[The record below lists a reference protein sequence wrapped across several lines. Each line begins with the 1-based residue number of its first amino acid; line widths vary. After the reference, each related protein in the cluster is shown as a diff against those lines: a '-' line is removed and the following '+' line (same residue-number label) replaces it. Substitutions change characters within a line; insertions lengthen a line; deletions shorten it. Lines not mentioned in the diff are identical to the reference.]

1 MYLTKQKGYGRG
13 FNKYELWS
21 ERPKPSLFAGSHT
34 VHWLRP
40 ASESIDIFCDLV
52 LERFTNVRLKA
63 GEIREVESITFKFVG
78 ADG

>member
-13 FNKYELWS
+13 HNYYELWK
-21 ERPKPSLFAGSHT
+21 ERPKSGHDGAFTEWDGQGY
-34 VHWLRP
+34 LRG
-40 ASESIDIFCDLV
+40 FCDTI
-52 LERFTNVRLKA
+52 LERHTNVRLKA